1 MDVKD
6 YIPHLKELKNRLIV
20 IGIFFALV
28 FIGCYFYSNE
38 ILQFIL
44 KKGMD
49 AGYDFVY
56 LEPQEVLVQQLKLDA
71 LASLIIS
78 LPVII
83 AEIGLFVAPALDSKA
98 GIVISVIFG
107 TIMFLC
113 GVAFS
118 YYILIPFVFYTLYEL
133 GINTG
138 ITAQVSIS
146 SYISLYLTLLFA
158 IGIIF
163 ELPLVSL
170 GFTKAGILTG
180 DKMKKGRKIAIIIAL
195 IIAALITPPDVLSQ
209 LIVALPIILL
219 YELSIRLCC
228 VAQRGMK
235 KDEAR
240 IS

>member
-1 MDVKD
+1 
-6 YIPHLKELKNRLIV
+6 
-20 IGIFFALV
+20 
-28 FIGCYFYSNE
+28 
-38 ILQFIL
+38 
-44 KKGMD
+44 MD